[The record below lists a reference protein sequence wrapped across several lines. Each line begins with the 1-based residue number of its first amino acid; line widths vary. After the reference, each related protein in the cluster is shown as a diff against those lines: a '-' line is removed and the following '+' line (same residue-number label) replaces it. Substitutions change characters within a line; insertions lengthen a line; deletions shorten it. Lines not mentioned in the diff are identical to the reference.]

1 MINQEKF
8 ERWAERELRRNIDK
22 TIFDDD
28 AGGYVVFGKYN
39 VRPEKNKVNVWYN
52 DEVVA
57 SFGNKKTAISWCVAD
72 KHRLYNLAR
81 DIANLD
87 RKRRQVLQDI
97 DCRKRIAEKGQSAEF
112 EEMVKTKLEPK
123 IKLYQD
129 VNSELEKCLNRAKYL
144 QLRGFSNETARTGR
158 A

>member
-8 ERWAERELRRNIDK
+8 ERWAEKELRRNIDK
-22 TIFDDD
+22 TIFADE

-39 VRPEKNKVNVWYN
+39 LRPEDTKVNVWYN
-52 DEVVA
+52 EELVG
-57 SFGNKKTAISWCVAD
+57 SFSNKKTAISWCVAE
-72 KHRLYNLAR
+72 KNRLYNLAR

-87 RKRRQVLQDI
+87 RKRQQVLQDI
-97 DCRKRIAEKGQSAEF
+97 ECRQRVADRGRSADF

-123 IKLYQD
+123 IKLYQA